1 MCFYQPVSKLVMFE
15 HQGGGIVFSMCLVF
29 HLRDRTECD
38 YSPIGGGP
46 ACPGYGPGC
55 QTVGRHSL
63 VARPSPSTPSPPH
76 SLYSTLTHL
85 ENLRTRTEGT
95 GSADF
100 IVLFCP

>member
-63 VARPSPSTPSPPH
+63 VARPSPSTPSPPTPSTPH
-76 SLYSTLTHL
+76 SPISKIYERGLRELGVRTLL
-85 ENLRTRTEGT
+85 
-95 GSADF
+95 
-100 IVLFCP
+100 C